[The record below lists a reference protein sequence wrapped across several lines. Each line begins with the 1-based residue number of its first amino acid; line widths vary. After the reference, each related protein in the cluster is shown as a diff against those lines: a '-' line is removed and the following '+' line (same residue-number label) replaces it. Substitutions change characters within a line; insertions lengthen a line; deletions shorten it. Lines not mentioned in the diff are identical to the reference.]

1 LEGIVKSLVIKHSV
15 VIDNHK
21 TSVSLEDAFWNAL
34 RDIAHQRDETLS
46 HLVTGVDASRQSTN
60 LSSAIRVFILEFYKD
75 QLAQPSQAKPSQ
87 AKPSQA
93 FQQRE
98 IPVQ

>member
-1 LEGIVKSLVIKHSV
+1 MKSLVIKHSV

-21 TSVSLEDAFWNAL
+21 TSISLEDAFWNAL

-46 HLVTGVDASRQSTN
+46 YLVTGVDANRQSTN
-60 LSSAIRVFILEFYKD
+60 LSSTLRVFILEFYKD
-75 QLAQPSQAKPSQ
+75 QLAQPSQA
-87 AKPSQA
+87 
-93 FQQRE
+93 FQQRR